1 MDRADLAA
9 APGRSRALALLAA
22 SLVLAMTTWFSASAV
37 VPQLR
42 DAWALGDTAAA
53 WLTIAVQLG
62 FVAGALVSSV
72 LNVADVVPPRIVILL
87 GATGAAAA
95 NALLG
100 VVSGPGPAIPLR
112 FATGFFLAGV
122 YPPALKL
129 MATWF
134 RRGRGTALGIL
145 VGALTLGS
153 ATPHLVNAL
162 GGLEWRTVVY
172 ATSALTLAGGL
183 VALAVRDGP
192 YPFPPATFDPHQA
205 RRVFANRG
213 VRLASL
219 GYFGHMWELY
229 AMWAW
234 FVVFYATAV
243 ESGAAAAYATFAV
256 IAAGALGCWAGGLL
270 GDRIGRPETTALA
283 MAVSGTCALLIGVF
297 LDAPAWVVL
306 AVGLVW
312 GFTVVADS
320 AQFSTLVTEHADQ
333 AYVGTALTMQLA
345 VGFTLTVATI
355 WLMPVFAD
363 AVGWRWAFAFLAP
376 GPALGV
382 VAMLRLRAA
391 PT

>member
-1 MDRADLAA
+1 
-9 APGRSRALALLAA
+9 
-22 SLVLAMTTWFSASAV
+22 MTTWFSASAV

-42 DAWALGDTAAA
+42 DDWGLGDTAAA

-72 LNVADVVPPRIVILL
+72 LNLADVVAPRLVIL
-87 GATGAAAA
+87 GGAAGAA
-95 NALLG
+95 GANVLLAAA
-100 VVSGPGPAIPLR
+100 SSAGPAIPLR
-112 FATGFFLAGV
+112 FLTGFFLAGV

-183 VALAVRDGP
+183 LALAVRDGP
-192 YPFPPATFDPHQA
+192 YPFPTATFDPHQA

-234 FVVFYATAV
+234 FVVFYSTTV
-243 ESGAAAAYATFAV
+243 ESGSAAAYATFAV
-256 IAAGALGCWAGGLL
+256 IGFGAVGCWAGGVL

-283 MAVSGTCALLIGVF
+283 MTVSGACALLIGLF
-297 LDAPAWVVL
+297 LDAPSWVVL

-312 GFTVVADS
+312 GFTIVADS

-345 VGFTLTVATI
+345 LGFTLTVATI

-363 AVGWRWAFAFLAP
+363 AVGWRWAFAFLVP

-382 VAMLRLRAA
+382 LAMLRLRAA
-391 PT
+391 GPER

>member
-1 MDRADLAA
+1 MDRADLA
-9 APGRSRALALLAA
+9 PGRGRALATLAA
-22 SLVLAMTTWFSASAV
+22 ALVLAMTTWFSASAV

-42 DAWALGDTAAA
+42 AEWGLSDTSAA

-72 LNVADVVPPRIVILL
+72 LNIADVVPPRVVVLAGAL
-87 GATGAAAA
+87 GAAGA

-100 VVSGPGPAIPLR
+100 AVSGPGAAIPLR

-153 ATPHLVNAL
+153 AVPHLVNGL
-162 GGLEWRTVVY
+162 GGLDWETVVY
-172 ATSALTLAGGL
+172 ATSALTLVGGL
-183 VALAVRDGP
+183 LALAVRDGP
-192 YPFPPATFDPHQA
+192 YPFPQATFDPRQA
-205 RRVFANRG
+205 ARVFANRG

-234 FVVFYATAV
+234 FVVFYATTV
-243 ESGAAAAYATFAV
+243 EAGAEAAYAAFAV
-256 IAAGALGCWAGGLL
+256 IGAGAIGCWVGGLL
-270 GDRIGRPETTALA
+270 GDRIGRPETTAGM
-283 MAVSGTCALLIGVF
+283 MAVSGTCALLIGLLV
-297 LDAPAWVVL
+297 DAPGWLVL

-312 GFTVVADS
+312 GFTVVGDS

-333 AYVGTALTMQLA
+333 TYVGTALTMQLA

-355 WLMPVFAD
+355 WLVPLLAD
-363 AVGWRWAFAFLAP
+363 GLGWRWAFAFLVP
-376 GPALGV
+376 GPVLGV
-382 VAMLRLRAA
+382 AAMLRLRSA
-391 PT
+391 

>member
-1 MDRADLAA
+1 MDRADLAL
-9 APGRSRALALLAA
+9 GRNRALALLAA
-22 SLVLAMTTWFSASAV
+22 ALVLAMTTWFSASAV

-42 DAWALGDTAAA
+42 DEWALGDTAAA

-72 LNVADVVPPRIVILL
+72 LNVADVVPPRLVILV
-87 GATGAAAA
+87 GALGAAAA

-100 VVSGPGPAIPLR
+100 AVSSAGPAIPLR
-112 FATGFFLAGV
+112 FLTGFFLAGV

-153 ATPHLVNAL
+153 AMPHLVNGL
-162 GGLEWRTVVY
+162 GGLDWHTVVY

-183 VALAVRDGP
+183 LALAVPDGP

-234 FVVFYATAV
+234 FVVFYSTAV
-243 ESGAAAAYATFAV
+243 DDGAGAAYATFAV
-256 IAAGALGCWAGGLL
+256 IAAGALGCWVGGLL
-270 GDRIGRPETTALA
+270 GDRIGRPEATALA
-283 MAVSGTCALLIGVF
+283 MAVSGACALAIGLF

-320 AQFSTLVTEHADQ
+320 AQFSTLVTEHAEQ

-355 WLMPVFAD
+355 WLMPFFAD

-382 VAMLRLRAA
+382 LAMLRLRAA
-391 PT
+391 DR